1 LHAPARP
8 RPVRGTVDVPMGYC
22 EFPTEILRRPRSL
35 AARAYTDIRRCA
47 ICRVAEPFDYAWR

>member
-1 LHAPARP
+1 
-8 RPVRGTVDVPMGYC
+8 VDVPMGYC